1 MACSDTSCPHA
12 RACSYPAQSCRVR
25 AAPCLI
31 KRDGRKLG
39 FIGPAVSLISLA
51 RMLPNTLRGPGE
63 PPTNCEDVRND
74 AGNTYAQPWRGSF
87 PSPAELS
94 SWYDEAA
101 LQIDRAERS
110 PTLTAIPQG
119 TARAAE
125 LRAYFDALPNRVVA
139 YQDPRGGALKVARLA
154 QAAFCLYLEGA
165 ALAREKAKA
174 PEDRQPRPPEEPGWW
189 DRLKDWFKLPSGPG
203 GSWSLPS
210 FPDLPKLP
218 DWSFPTIEP
227 WMLIA
232 GAAALYLLTRQ
243 SPQARA
249 VRRLRGRR

>member
-51 RMLPNTLRGPGE
+51 RMLPRTLSGPGD
-63 PPTNCEDVRND
+63 PPTSCEDVRND
-74 AGNTYAQPWRGSF
+74 QGNTYSAPWSGSF

-101 LQIDRAERS
+101 HQIDRAERS
-110 PTLTAIPQG
+110 PSLSAIAQG
-119 TARAAE
+119 HARAAE
-125 LRAYFDALPNRVVA
+125 LRALYDALPNRVVA
-139 YQDPRGGALKVARLA
+139 YQDPRAGALKVARIA
-154 QAAFCLYLEGA
+154 QTAFCLYLEGS
-165 ALAREKAKA
+165 ALAREKQKP
-174 PEDRQPRPPEEPGWW
+174 PEDRKRRPPEEPGWW
-189 DRLKDWFKLPSGPG
+189 DRIKDWFGLPDMPS

-210 FPDLPKLP
+210 FPDLPTLP
-218 DWSFPTIEP
+218 DWKFPTIEP

-232 GAAALYLLTRQ
+232 GAAVLYLVTRQ

-249 VRRLRGRR
+249 VRRLRGGR